1 MFSRRPD
8 RPREEPRHS
17 TMPRS
22 TELIPVVPSDQ
33 PPGVWGPS
41 HQASPTSLAGPGD
54 ATVIAA
60 TDHVEGT
67 LRSGQGVLVLGS
79 FAGTLES
86 ESWIRIGEGAR
97 VRADL
102 VAEEIV
108 VAGLVEGTL
117 IARSRLEI
125 GPGGHVRGD
134 IGAPRVLLH
143 EGGIIDG
150 TLHMTMTEARRPA
163 IARGQ
168 VVPPPAPMA
177 QPAPEAATTPVP
189 GAVSVRGPS
198 VGALSPR
205 SRGAT
210 PVPVDASAAPAP
222 AAPRPPA
229 ETSTGR

>member
-22 TELIPVVPSDQ
+22 TELIPVAPSDQ
-33 PPGVWGPS
+33 PPGVWGAS
-41 HQASPTSLAGPGD
+41 HQPAPTSQGGPGD

-60 TDHVEGT
+60 TDHVEGV

-86 ESWIRIGEGAR
+86 ESWIRVGETAR

-108 VAGLVEGTL
+108 IAGLYEGTL
-117 IARSRLEI
+117 IARNRLEI

-134 IGAPRVLLH
+134 IRAPRVLLH

-150 TLHMTMTEARRPA
+150 TLHMTMTEARPA
-163 IARGQ
+163 AGARGPA
-168 VVPPPAPMA
+168 VPDAAPAPA
-177 QPAPEAATTPVP
+177 
-189 GAVSVRGPS
+189 SVRGAS
-198 VGALSPR
+198 AGALSPR

-210 PVPVDASAAPAP
+210 PVPVEAAATPVPATP
-222 AAPRPPA
+222 AAPQPPV
-229 ETSTGR
+229 ETVTRR

>member
-22 TELIPVVPSDQ
+22 TELIPVAPSDQ
-33 PPGVWGPS
+33 PPGVWGTS
-41 HQASPTSLAGPGD
+41 HQPAPTGQGGPVD

-60 TDHVEGT
+60 TDHVEGV

-102 VAEEIV
+102 VAQEIV
-108 VAGLVEGTL
+108 VAGLYEGTL
-117 IARSRLEI
+117 IAHGRLEI
-125 GPGGHVRGD
+125 GPGGRARGD
-134 IGAPRVLLH
+134 ISAPRLLLH
-143 EGGIIDG
+143 EGGTIDG
-150 TLHMTMTEARRPA
+150 TLHMTMTEARPA
-163 IARGQ
+163 AAARGQ
-168 VVPPPAPMA
+168 
-177 QPAPEAATTPVP
+177 AAP
-189 GAVSVRGPS
+189 GAVPEPTSVRGTTA
-198 VGALSPR
+198 GALFPR

-210 PVPVDASAAPAP
+210 SVPVDAGATPATTL
-222 AAPRPPA
+222 AGPPV
-229 ETSTGR
+229 ESSTRR